1 MGKNFLKNI
10 TAITCLF
17 IVGISSA
24 VALRNMNETYA
35 LDTINGYRYHTKNCK
50 VYYVTTCTTDTC
62 NYSSIDGVS
71 QSGTVKRNL
80 MSVNPCGS
88 NKKAF
93 AVMFD
98 TNGGS
103 YVSTQTISEG
113 SKVKRPADPTK
124 SGYTFDYW
132 SLSRNGD
139 LKYNFDNAVN
149 SNFTLYAIW
158 KKNPVT
164 NYTVSFNLNGGAG
177 SIANQTIA
185 SGGKV
190 TKPTNPTRSG
200 YTFMHWST
208 TPNGSAYNFN
218 NSVNNNITLYAVW
231 QQNINYYTVSFN
243 LNGGVGSVANQ
254 TIASGGRV
262 TRPANPTRSGYTFM
276 YWSTSTSG
284 SAYNFNNSVSSNITL
299 YAVWQVNSENTPVTY
314 YTVKFDLNGGTGEIP
329 EQKIE
334 SGKKVEKPTNNP
346 TNGNSK
352 FENWATSS
360 QCKNNQIYDFDK
372 EVTKDMTLY
381 ACYSGEYKITLSS
394 VGLPFSYTNTIN
406 ANGSSTLTN
415 FSQEYDLVLVDTETY
430 KMLNSKECPTVLS
443 RLKSNKGI
451 SNNKLE
457 EKCNE
462 LKNLFSCTDKK
473 TCYENKYM
481 VLSDTLIQDEID
493 EIVYLRQEKII
504 KIDMGTYNYYGLS
517 DNKECG
523 NEYNYDSKITSDK
536 TLYQCYKK
544 IDDYTVEVDNQTKTS
559 NFGKTFTKI
568 VLILLCVAVV
578 LVPVVLFILKSRKAN
593 NVN

>member
-231 QQNINYYTVSFN
+231 Q
-243 LNGGVGSVANQ
+243 
-254 TIASGGRV
+254 
-262 TRPANPTRSGYTFM
+262 
-276 YWSTSTSG
+276 
-284 SAYNFNNSVSSNITL
+284 
-299 YAVWQVNSENTPVTY
+299 VNSENTPVTY
-314 YTVKFDLNGGTGEIP
+314 YTVKFDLNSGTGEIP

-457 EKCNE
+457 EKCND